1 MSGVFSP
8 KHIREFQ
15 YKILLWYALNKR
27 DLPWRRIPDNLPLN
41 QKAYMILVSEIMSQQ
56 TQIMR
61 VVPKYE
67 AWIHELPTLESLAS
81 APVSSVLRLWSGLG
95 YNRRALFLQ
104 KAAQAIVEKHH
115 GIFPTSVDMLESLP
129 GIGKYTASAVAC
141 FAFDTQIPVIDT
153 NVRKVI
159 LTQFQ
164 ISNVK
169 SQILTEKH
177 IEELA
182 WKLLPKGRASEW
194 NQALM
199 DYAAAELRAHKIP
212 IPKQSKL
219 LGSDRYYRGQ
229 TLKQLLRAQGT
240 GERVTVEKMHAYFS
254 NQGQKVEK
262 ERLERILSDMEKEG
276 FVRLKNDAIFLA
288 D

>member
-15 YKILLWYALNKR
+15 EKILSWYMHHKR
-27 DLPWRRIPDNLPLN
+27 DLPWRGIPGSIPLN

-67 AWIHELPTLESLAS
+67 IWMEELPTVESLAQ
-81 APVSSVLRLWSGLG
+81 APVSTVLRLWSGLG

-153 NVRKVI
+153 NIRKVI
-159 LTQFQ
+159 AVEFFDGVVP
-164 ISNVK
+164 SEPE
-169 SQILTEKH
+169 ILRVAT
-177 IEELA
+177 L
-182 WKLLPKGRASEW
+182 LLPKAKASDW

-199 DYAAAELRAHKIP
+199 DYAGAELKKHKIP

-229 TLKQLLRAQGT
+229 TLKYVLAHKEQIVTTDMLLEFFDNNAQPCGR
-240 GERVTVEKMHAYFS
+240 ERFEK
-254 NQGQKVEK
+254 
-262 ERLERILSDMEKEG
+262 ILSGMEKEG
-276 FVRLKNDAIFLA
+276 FVLLGKDTISLA